1 VGSGKRTRGARG
13 IIVRDWL
20 SYTTASVKT
29 LALGPERKM
38 RSTPP
43 GPRQGRFKRWRRSR
57 PFWGG
62 LLLFLA
68 GGELVLIPLGS
79 LLIHGGVKLVIYI
92 GIGGVF
98 GVLIGL
104 LLITAGLLLWIS
116 PAHKT
121 FYALAGVILA
131 VLSFI
136 ASNLGGFFIGM
147 LLGIIGGALAFAW
160 TPDPAA
166 EADTTPLRPLT
177 EEVAPDATALDAR
190 ALDDTPPNWP
200 VPDGAGLNGVGLN
213 GIGLNEAGPA
223 EGTSGD
229 EGEDA
234 PGGRYRSGG
243 RLLAGAAM
251 PVLLA
256 SSLLTA
262 HTAVQRPAAPQAAS
276 GCILWVICFPSST
289 PSPSPSPTPSPGSAS
304 PAGNPAGLPAAS
316 PSPSGSVQ
324 PDPVPGAGSSAGAGP
339 GAGSSGVIA
348 RDDMGLEASTATTVL
363 TAGTATLNGL
373 AYQGTAK
380 VPVASGG
387 TQTMMVF
394 TLNSMIL
401 SGNVTTTVT
410 EDGQT
415 TVTAASTLDFSGGI
429 TLYATKLSG
438 TLLGVPTTLT
448 PDSVL
453 TVLLHLLNT
462 VTPLVPLTM
471 TNVTTDQPLVM
482 AGGLQAANLSVT
494 S

>member
-1 VGSGKRTRGARG
+1 VGSGKRTRGARS

-29 LALGPERKM
+29 LALGPERKL

-43 GPRQGRFKRWRRSR
+43 GPRHGRFKRWRRSR

-62 LLLFLA
+62 LLLILA
-68 GGELVLIPLGS
+68 GGELVLIPLAS

-104 LLITAGLLLWIS
+104 LLMTAGVLLWIS

-121 FYALAGVILA
+121 FYAMAGVILA

-136 ASNLGGFFIGM
+136 ASNLGGFFVGM

-166 EADTTPLRPLT
+166 EADTTPLRPGT
-177 EEVAPDATALDAR
+177 EEAAPDGTALDAR
-190 ALDDTPPNWP
+190 ALDDTD
-200 VPDGAGLNGVGLN
+200 PDW
-213 GIGLNEAGPA
+213 
-223 EGTSGD
+223 S
-229 EGEDA
+229 A

-262 HTAVQRPAAPQAAS
+262 HTAVQRPAAPQAPS
-276 GCILWVICFPSST
+276 GCILWVICFPSSA
-289 PSPSPSPTPSPGSAS
+289 PSPSPSPTASPGSSS
-304 PAGNPAGLPAAS
+304 PAGNPAGVPAAS
-316 PSPSGSVQ
+316 PSPSGSAQ
-324 PDPVPGAGSSAGAGP
+324 PTPVPGASGSAGTGP

-348 RDDMGLEASTATTVL
+348 RDNMGLEASAATTVL
-363 TAGTATLNGL
+363 TAGTATLDGL
-373 AYQGTAK
+373 AYQGTAN

-387 TQTMMVF
+387 TQKMMVF
-394 TLNSMIL
+394 TLNSMTL

-415 TVTAASTLDFSGGI
+415 TVTTASTLAFSGGI
-429 TLYATKLSG
+429 TLYATRLSG

-453 TVLLHLLNT
+453 SLLLHLLNT
-462 VTPLVPLTM
+462 VTPAIPLTM